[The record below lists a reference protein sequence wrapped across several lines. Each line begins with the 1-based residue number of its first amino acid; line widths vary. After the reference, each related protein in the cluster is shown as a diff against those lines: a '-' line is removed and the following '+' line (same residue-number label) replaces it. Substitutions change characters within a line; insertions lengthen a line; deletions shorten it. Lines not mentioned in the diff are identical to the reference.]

1 MLSFLGRAAP
11 ALEEAALL
19 RDALRQLDE
28 LFLLVVVGEFNS
40 GESAGLCWLARA
52 AVASGRV

>member
-1 MLSFLGRAAP
+1 MSFLGRAAP

-52 AVASGRV
+52 AVASGKV

>member
-1 MLSFLGRAAP
+1 MSFLGRAAP

-40 GESAGLCWLARA
+40 GESAGLC
-52 AVASGRV
+52 